1 LVENLSLLEEK
12 LIEQAQDLKDLFV
25 RAASLIK
32 AFSQNKYLLISK
44 ENLFQVDK
52 LLGETFLTLENLE
65 FDALPWDSLKI
76 FYCDC

>member
-1 LVENLSLLEEK
+1 LLEEK